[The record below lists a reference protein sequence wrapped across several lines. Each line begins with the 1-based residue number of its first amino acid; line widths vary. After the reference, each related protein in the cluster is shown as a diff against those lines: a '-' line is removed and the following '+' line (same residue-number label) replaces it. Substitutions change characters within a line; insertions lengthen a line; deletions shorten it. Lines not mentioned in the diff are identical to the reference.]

1 MKRYKSYKESGV
13 SWIGQIPEHWESIR
27 LGVLGVFSS
36 SGIDKKLDENEP
48 SVRMV
53 NYTDIIKG
61 RVHNSVIDNKIDF
74 MVVTTPQS
82 KIDEHKLKKGDLVFL
97 PSSETSEDLGV
108 SSLIDFDEI
117 DIVYS
122 YHIIRFKFTREVNH
136 YFKKYLGN
144 HYGVYTQ
151 FSSEG
156 KGTTRQIIG
165 RNVFRNVVV
174 VLPPIDEQGQIVRF
188 LDEKTDILQKLIHI
202 KEKKISLLKE
212 QKISLISQ
220 TVTKGLEHGVKM
232 KFSNFDWIGEIPEH
246 WELKRICY
254 VFKPV
259 SIKNNLNEINLSVY
273 RDYGVIP
280 TDSRD
285 DNHNVISEDISNYK
299 LVQVGDFVMNKMKCW
314 MGSLGLSDYRGIV
327 SPSYTVMR
335 PITNENRKY
344 LHYLLRSQL
353 YIPQYRRLSY
363 GVRVG
368 QWDMRFEDFRELP
381 CIIPPLNE
389 QDKIVE
395 FLNTKTME
403 IDNMVSV
410 EQKKIELLKEYR
422 QSLISEVVTGK
433 IKVTTD

>member
-1 MKRYKSYKESGV
+1 MNKYQSYKPSGV
-13 SWIGQIPEHWESIR
+13 EWIGEIPEHWDTIR
-27 LGVLGVFSS
+27 FGMLGIFSS
-36 SGIDKKLDENEP
+36 SGIDKKLDDNETP
-48 SVRMV
+48 VRMV

-61 RVHNSVIDNKIDF
+61 RVHNPIINNQIDF

-82 KIDEHKLKKGDLVFL
+82 KLEEHKLRKGDLVFL
-97 PSSETSEDLGV
+97 PSSETCEDLGV
-108 SSLIDFDEI
+108 SSLIDFDEN

-122 YHIIRFKFTREVNH
+122 YHILRFKFLKEVNH

-144 HYGVYTQ
+144 HNSIYNQ
-151 FSSEG
+151 FSLEG

-165 RNVFRNVVV
+165 RNVFRNVKV
-174 VLPPIDEQGQIVRF
+174 VLPPISEQYQIVQF
-188 LDEKTDILQKLIHI
+188 LDEKTGLIDKLIST
-202 KEKKISLLKE
+202 KERKITLLKE
-212 QKISLISQ
+212 QRISLINQ
-220 TVTKGLEHGVKM
+220 VLTKGLNPNVKM
-232 KFSNFDWIGEIPEH
+232 KDSGIEWIGEIPEH
-246 WELKRICY
+246 WSIKRICY
-254 VFKPV
+254 VFRPI
-259 SIKNNLNEINLSVY
+259 SIKNNIDERNLSVY

-285 DNHNVISEDISNYK
+285 DNHNVISDDISNYK
-299 LVQVGDFVMNKMKCW
+299 LVQIGDFVMNKMKCW

-335 PITNENRKY
+335 PITNGNRKF

-381 CIIPPLNE
+381 CLFPSIEEQEQIVEYLNFKLNE
-389 QDKIVE
+389 LDDLVQ
-395 FLNTKTME
+395 L
-403 IDNMVSV
+403 
-410 EQKKIELLKEYR
+410 EQKKIDLLKEYR

-433 IKVTTD
+433 IKVTQ